1 MENVNYLLLFNIT
14 VQESHQI
21 SSWSGFFERANAEAQ
36 KHRPKS
42 TLMPS
47 KKFDELQREIKALEE
62 TVHSENFTNF
72 IERQRREMQELQIA
86 KTEKIKEDLRYL
98 DEEKLKD
105 PAVLKALCAEYKEFQ
120 ITEDVIISLIQTVI
134 KENKNNTSEEDFSN
148 YLSKAEAKAIDTLIV
163 DAGFGEAS
171 LYEILGVDSRTPIED
186 IKKAAEDRSNAETT
200 KISLNH
206 TRQKLFGQCLK
217 IFKTNESKTKYDNY
231 LRISRYKKINSHIE
245 SPFKYTSDTSISET
259 VASKI
264 ITQAVKDYPSM
275 SRAQVAEYIK
285 KYCGF
290 WGYKITIA
298 PQEFIY
304 TAPLQPEK
312 KDDDVIGNLLRNAEI
327 MLKQADLA
335 DKARAVFEEIT
346 KVAPDDYRGWLGI
359 ARAITLDFTLFEATA
374 RNNAFEYIKC
384 ALNVAGNNR
393 RDVEAKWNKYLQ
405 SYENYKNQTK
415 KELNTLYHKVGEL
428 NSQIEQQEKEQKVQ
442 EAKLIKLQKKM
453 ERGKVKFFSL
463 ILKTVSSV
471 AIFMLARLFHEGTLY
486 DIQDFGYSWDIYL
499 EIAITIGV
507 YLLSVF
513 MVLTPIR
520 TIFKAF
526 RAKKTKKKHQ
536 AALEVYRS
544 LMNDINKNK
553 NSRTGMYERINYLKN
568 MLNMC

>member
-463 ILKTVSSV
+463 ILKT
-471 AIFMLARLFHEGTLY
+471 LAF
-486 DIQDFGYSWDIYL
+486 
-499 EIAITIGV
+499 IGM
-507 YLLSVF
+507 F
-513 MVLTPIR
+513 N
-520 TIFKAF
+520 
-526 RAKKTKKKHQ
+526 Q
-536 AALEVYRS
+536 
-544 LMNDINKNK
+544 
-553 NSRTGMYERINYLKN
+553 
-568 MLNMC
+568 